1 MNTTMSFAL
10 PTTMRSYID
19 SRVKSG
25 AYGNTSEYLRDLIR
39 RDQEEMARKRLREL
53 MEEGLNS
60 GPAREMTPADWAGLR
75 KAALGR
81 KG

>member
-1 MNTTMSFAL
+1 MSACAWARTAI
-10 PTTMRSYID
+10 PASTCGTR
-19 SRVKSG
+19 
-25 AYGNTSEYLRDLIR
+25 IR
-39 RDQEEMARKRLREL
+39 RDQEELAKRRLREL

-60 GPAREMTPADWAGLR
+60 GPAHKMTPADWAGLR